1 MRCVKETVQKPWGY
15 EQIIQK
21 NDKYVMKQIHINPG
35 KRLSLQ
41 YHESKTET
49 IFCMSDEAIVWTKRS
64 AEDTET
70 KKVTLKY
77 GEAFHIE
84 VGQIHRFA
92 AGFKAVDLIE
102 IEVSTPEL
110 DDVVRLEDDYN
121 RIEISTTTTE
131 E

>member
-1 MRCVKETVQKPWGY
+1 MKCVKEHIVAPWGWQ
-15 EQIIQK
+15 EIIQK

-41 YHESKTET
+41 YHENKTET

-70 KKVTLKY
+70 KKITLKY
-77 GEAFHIE
+77 GEAFH
-84 VGQIHRFA
+84 VQAGQIHRFT

-102 IEVSTPEL
+102 VSTPEL
-110 DDVVRLEDDYN
+110 DDIVRLEDDYN
-121 RIEISTTTTE
+121 RISTTTTTQE
-131 E
+131 

>member
-1 MRCVKETVQKPWGY
+1 MKCVKEMIEKPWGY

-21 NDKYVMKQIHINPG
+21 NDKYVMKQIHIEPG

-41 YHESKTET
+41 YHENKTET
-49 IFCMSDEAIVWTKRS
+49 ILCISDEAIVWTKRS
-64 AEDTET
+64 VEDTET

-77 GEAFHIE
+77 GEAFH
-84 VGQIHRFA
+84 VQQGQIHRFA
-92 AGFKAVDLIE
+92 AGFKSVDL

-121 RIEISTTTTE
+121 RIEVSTTTE

>member
-1 MRCVKETVQKPWGY
+1 MKCVKEHIVAPWGWQ
-15 EQIIQK
+15 EIIQK

-41 YHESKTET
+41 YHENKTET

-70 KKVTLKY
+70 KKITLKY
-77 GEAFHIE
+77 GEAFH
-84 VGQIHRFA
+84 VQAGQIHRFT

-102 IEVSTPEL
+102 VSTPEL
-110 DDVVRLEDDYN
+110 DDIVRLEDDYN
-121 RIEISTTTTE
+121 RISTNTTTQE
-131 E
+131 

>member
-1 MRCVKETVQKPWGY
+1 MKCVKEMIKKPWGY

-21 NDKYVMKQIHINPG
+21 NDQYVLKQIHIEPG

-41 YHESKTET
+41 YHEQKTET
-49 IFCMSDEAIVWTKRS
+49 IFCMSDEVIVWTKRS
-64 AEDTET
+64 ADDTEV

-84 VGQIHRFA
+84 PQQIHRFT
-92 AGFKAVDLIE
+92 AGFKAVDLL
-102 IEVSTPEL
+102 EVSTPQL

-121 RIEISTTTTE
+121 RIEVSTTTTQE
-131 E
+131 

>member
-1 MRCVKETVQKPWGY
+1 MKCVKEHIVAPWGWQ
-15 EQIIQK
+15 EIIQK

-41 YHESKTET
+41 YHENKTET

-70 KKVTLKY
+70 KKITLKY
-77 GEAFHIE
+77 GEAFH
-84 VGQIHRFA
+84 VQAGQIHRFT
-92 AGFKAVDLIE
+92 AGFKAVDL

-121 RIEISTTTTE
+121 RISTTTTTQE
-131 E
+131 

>member
-1 MRCVKETVQKPWGY
+1 MKCVKEMIEKPWGY

-21 NDKYVMKQIHINPG
+21 NDKYVMKQIHIEPG

-41 YHESKTET
+41 YHENKTET
-49 IFCMSDEAIVWTKRS
+49 ILCISDEAIVWTKRS

-77 GEAFHIE
+77 GEAFH
-84 VGQIHRFA
+84 VQQGQIHRFA
-92 AGFKAVDLIE
+92 AGFKAVDL

-121 RIEISTTTTE
+121 RISTTTTTE

>member
-1 MRCVKETVQKPWGY
+1 MKCVKEMIEKPWGY

-21 NDKYVMKQIHINPG
+21 NDKYVMKQIHIEPG

-41 YHESKTET
+41 YHENKTET
-49 IFCMSDEAIVWTKRS
+49 ILCISDEAIVWTKRS

-77 GEAFHIE
+77 GEAFH
-84 VGQIHRFA
+84 VQQGQIHRFA
-92 AGFKAVDLIE
+92 AGFKPVDL

>member
-1 MRCVKETVQKPWGY
+1 MKCVKEHIVAPWGWQ
-15 EQIIQK
+15 EIIQK

-41 YHESKTET
+41 YHENKTET

-70 KKVTLKY
+70 KKITLKY
-77 GEAFHIE
+77 GEAFH
-84 VGQIHRFA
+84 VQAGQIHRFT

-102 IEVSTPEL
+102 VSTPEL
-110 DDVVRLEDDYN
+110 DDIVRLEDDYN
-121 RIEISTTTTE
+121 RIETTKETE
-131 E
+131 

>member
-1 MRCVKETVQKPWGY
+1 MKCVKEMIKKPWGY

-21 NDKYVMKQIHINPG
+21 NDQYVLKQIHIEPG

-41 YHESKTET
+41 YHEHKTET

-64 AEDTET
+64 ADDTEV

-84 VGQIHRFA
+84 PQQIHRFA
-92 AGFKAVDLIE
+92 AGFKAVDLL
-102 IEVSTPEL
+102 EVSTPQL

-121 RIEISTTTTE
+121 RIEVSTTTTQE
-131 E
+131 

>member
-1 MRCVKETVQKPWGY
+1 MKCVKEMIKKPWGY

-21 NDKYVMKQIHINPG
+21 NDQYVLKQIHIEPG

-41 YHESKTET
+41 YHEQNTET

-70 KKVTLKY
+70 KKITLKY
-77 GEAFHIE
+77 GEAFH
-84 VGQIHRFA
+84 VQAGQIHRFT

-102 IEVSTPEL
+102 VSTPEL
-110 DDVVRLEDDYN
+110 DDIVRLEDDYN
-121 RIEISTTTTE
+121 RISTTTTTQE
-131 E
+131 

>member
-1 MRCVKETVQKPWGY
+1 MKCVKEMIEKPWGY

-21 NDKYVMKQIHINPG
+21 NDKYVMKQIHIEPG

-41 YHESKTET
+41 YHENKTET
-49 IFCMSDEAIVWTKRS
+49 ILCISDEAIVWTKRS

-77 GEAFHIE
+77 GEAFH
-84 VGQIHRFA
+84 VQQGQIHRFA
-92 AGFKAVDLIE
+92 AGFKPVDL

-121 RIEISTTTTE
+121 RIEVSTTTTE